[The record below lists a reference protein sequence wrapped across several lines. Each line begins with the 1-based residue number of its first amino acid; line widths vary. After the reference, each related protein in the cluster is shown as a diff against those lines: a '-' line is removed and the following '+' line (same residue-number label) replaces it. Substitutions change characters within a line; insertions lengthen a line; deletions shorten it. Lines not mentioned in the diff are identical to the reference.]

1 MKLNLLG
8 YQATDAMIKV
18 LMDKEKLP
26 EKYDLPDPEV
36 ITSENIKDYDWNNW
50 KWLG

>member
-1 MKLNLLG
+1 MVLG